1 MKKKRN
7 NSFQKMVFSTF
18 LIIEEKYM
26 KERLAKLI
34 NVKSIISILMTL
46 VFCYLAITGAI
57 NSQLFIT
64 IFTTVIAFYFGTQ
77 LNKQEH

>member
-1 MKKKRN
+1 
-7 NSFQKMVFSTF
+7 MVFNTF
-18 LIIEEKYM
+18 LMIEEKYM

-34 NVKSIISILMTL
+34 NVKSIISILMTI

-57 NSQLFIT
+57 SPQLFIT

>member
-1 MKKKRN
+1 MKKKKN
-7 NSFQKMVFSTF
+7 NSFWKMVFSIF

-34 NVKSIISILMTL
+34 NVKSIISILMTI

>member
-1 MKKKRN
+1 MKKKKN
-7 NSFQKMVFSTF
+7 NSFQKMVFNTF
-18 LIIEEKYM
+18 LMIEEKYM

-34 NVKSIISILMTL
+34 NVKSIISILMTI

-57 NSQLFIT
+57 GSQLFIT

>member
-1 MKKKRN
+1 M
-7 NSFQKMVFSTF
+7 
-18 LIIEEKYM
+18 IEEKYM

-34 NVKSIISILMTL
+34 NVKSIISILMTI

>member
-1 MKKKRN
+1 MKKKKN
-7 NSFQKMVFSTF
+7 NSFQKTVFSTF

-34 NVKSIISILMTL
+34 NVKSIISILMTI

>member
-1 MKKKRN
+1 MKKKKN

-34 NVKSIISILMTL
+34 NVKSIISILMTI

-57 NSQLFIT
+57 SSQLFIT

>member
-1 MKKKRN
+1 MKKKKN
-7 NSFQKMVFSTF
+7 NSFQKMVFNTF
-18 LIIEEKYM
+18 LMIEEKYM

-34 NVKSIISILMTL
+34 NVKSIISILMTI

>member
-1 MKKKRN
+1 MRKKKD
-7 NSFQKMVFSTF
+7 NSFQKMVLSTF

-34 NVKSIISILMTL
+34 NVTSIISILMTI

>member
-1 MKKKRN
+1 
-7 NSFQKMVFSTF
+7 MVFNTF
-18 LIIEEKYM
+18 LMIEEKYM

-34 NVKSIISILMTL
+34 NVKSIISILMTI